1 MARKGAAAKKNFTAF
16 EFIRC
21 ELNAD
26 DKKRVPEFVKSQKNT
41 YDDLVTEA
49 LQSGHKISLSF
60 NETND
65 SFIASMSGKP
75 DECVNANKCLTAH
88 GKSPAMALWVVLYK
102 HTQLFQSGVWY
113 MDEEGEDF
121 G

>member
-1 MARKGAAAKKNFTAF
+1 MARKGAAAKKNFPTF

-26 DKKRVPEFVKSQKNT
+26 DKKRVPEFVKSHKNV

-75 DECVNANKCLTAH
+75 DECVNEKKCLTAH

-102 HTQLFQSGVWY
+102 HVELFQASVWESA
-113 MDEEGEDF
+113 DESEDF